1 MAPIRFPVN
10 QHPQIMLRRPV
21 DRRRTLGSL
30 TAEGGFDDASSTTS
44 PDYASTRPSTDTQD
58 STDRPRAGVLK
69 TVGDGSAGSSGA
81 AAEKDYD
88 IPEINFGRTLNYGAP
103 LLQVDKLSSKDSSGR
118 NDASRGA
125 LHSRSSSADLL
136 SSGRPVSQGTGAVL
150 SAGEMSSSLSAREQE
165 HVARVTGTP
174 LIAFATSK
182 GPSQTQNGLV
192 GAIEVR
198 ERERAQMKQGIGGQ
212 AVAQAI
218 DQRQR
223 EQNQQAQRA
232 AQAAY
237 AQQQAQ
243 FAAQHGPVRPQTP
256 GAMGMMMGGA
266 PSVYGPQVPARPQT
280 PARPPEYSGGMGMMA
295 GGPPPTAYGPGMTGM
310 GGRSMS
316 PGPGMMGPGR
326 FAQGPPTPRHQM
338 MPQSPSYGGGLPQ
351 GGEWSVPSMPYRQG
365 PPMPPPTMGL
375 GMQGGRPQSPAFQ
388 LPPQGQ
394 YAPPGTP
401 GGPRPGTPGRMQFQG
416 QAF

>member
-1 MAPIRFPVN
+1 
-10 QHPQIMLRRPV
+10 
-21 DRRRTLGSL
+21 
-30 TAEGGFDDASSTTS
+30 
-44 PDYASTRPSTDTQD
+44 
-58 STDRPRAGVLK
+58 
-69 TVGDGSAGSSGA
+69 
-81 AAEKDYD
+81 
-88 IPEINFGRTLNYGAP
+88 
-103 LLQVDKLSSKDSSGR
+103 
-118 NDASRGA
+118 
-125 LHSRSSSADLL
+125 
-136 SSGRPVSQGTGAVL
+136 
-150 SAGEMSSSLSAREQE
+150 
-165 HVARVTGTP
+165 
-174 LIAFATSK
+174 
-182 GPSQTQNGLV
+182 
-192 GAIEVR
+192 
-198 ERERAQMKQGIGGQ
+198 
-212 AVAQAI
+212 
-218 DQRQR
+218 
-223 EQNQQAQRA
+223 
-232 AQAAY
+232 
-237 AQQQAQ
+237 
-243 FAAQHGPVRPQTP
+243 
-256 GAMGMMMGGA
+256 MGMMMGGA

-280 PARPPEYSGGMGMMA
+280 PGAMNRMMDGAALPLYGSQAQPGRPNTPGGMGMMA